1 MRPKKDRKVSDY
13 RCSDRI
19 GLRTLSFLVRTP
31 SRFLKKYTFLNFHVG
46 FSYINIFHFSG
57 FSFPAPHLT
66 PTPILSPLHHS
77 TFISVVFPPLY
88 QWCLALGIFCPL
100 FSHESWSKSSSCSL
114 WSSWD
119 YRCEAPCQT
128 LVWERKQWQSTRG
141 PGQCLLCQ
149 PHLIPKSNIKP

>member
-66 PTPILSPLHHS
+66 PTPILSPLHHLTPES
-77 TFISVVFPPLY
+77 
-88 QWCLALGIFCPL
+88 L
-100 FSHESWSKSSSCSL
+100 FLLLFLLSFHLCTNGAWPWVSFAPSFLMSPGPNPHPAASWVAGTTDVKHRVRLWYENGSNDRVPEDQANASCVSL
-114 WSSWD
+114 
-119 YRCEAPCQT
+119 
-128 LVWERKQWQSTRG
+128 
-141 PGQCLLCQ
+141 
-149 PHLIPKSNIKP
+149 I